1 MTLVGKITTE
11 IGVHSTA
18 EKWYNLFAK
27 SLHDVQ
33 HLTDSVHATQLH
45 QGEDWH
51 HNDTIKHW
59 TYIVDGKVAKCHEKI
74 ESVDEKNK
82 TIYYKLFG
90 EDIDHRFKVFKLIFQ
105 AIDKENGGAIIK
117 WSVEYEKLNEEVH
130 APYGWVE
137 YLHNCT
143 RDIDRNLVM
152 KA

>member
-1 MTLVGKITTE
+1 LVLLLGGSFFIIMTLVGKITTE

-59 TYIVDGKVAKCHEKI
+59 TYIVG
-74 ESVDEKNK
+74 N
-82 TIYYKLFG
+82 
-90 EDIDHRFKVFKLIFQ
+90 
-105 AIDKENGGAIIK
+105 
-117 WSVEYEKLNEEVH
+117 
-130 APYGWVE
+130 
-137 YLHNCT
+137 
-143 RDIDRNLVM
+143 
-152 KA
+152 

>member
-1 MTLVGKITTE
+1 MTHFGRITTE

-33 HLTDSVHATQLH
+33 HLSDSIHAAQLH

-51 HNDTIKHW
+51 HHETVKHW
-59 TYIVDGKVAKCHEKI
+59 TYKIDGNVEKCLEKI
-74 ESVDEKNK
+74 ESIDEEKK
-82 TIYYKLFG
+82 TINYKLFG
-90 EDIDHRFKVFKLIFQ
+90 EDIDHRFKVFNLIFQ

-117 WSVEYEKLNEEVH
+117 WTIEYEKLNEEVH
-130 APYGWVE
+130 PPYGYIE
-137 YLHNCT
+137 YLHNGT
-143 RDIDRNLVM
+143 RDIDSNLV